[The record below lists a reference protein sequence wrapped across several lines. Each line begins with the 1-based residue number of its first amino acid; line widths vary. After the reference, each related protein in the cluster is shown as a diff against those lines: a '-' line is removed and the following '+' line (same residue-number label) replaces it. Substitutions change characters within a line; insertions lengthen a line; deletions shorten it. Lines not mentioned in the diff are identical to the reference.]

1 MVKAAG
7 ASGMP
12 RLLNFTDPSTVTPFG
27 KTTSSMV
34 LWSSCIR
41 YAGGPM
47 TESRLLTIVMFTPPS
62 LASCLHLFKSF
73 ARSTELFLTASDVV
87 VMFTTVQAQIGNK
100 TNMHAN
106 RRVSNFR
113 RSGQLVC
120 SADFGLRFSG
130 VLSVC
135 SVTGVPE

>member
-1 MVKAAG
+1 
-7 ASGMP
+7 
-12 RLLNFTDPSTVTPFG
+12 
-27 KTTSSMV
+27 
-34 LWSSCIR
+34 
-41 YAGGPM
+41 M

-62 LASCLHLFKSF
+62 LASCLHLFRSF
-73 ARSTELFLTASDVV
+73 TRSTELFLTASDVV

-100 TNMHAN
+100 NNMHAN

-120 SADFGLRFSG
+120 SPDFGLRFSG

-135 SVTGVPE
+135 SVTGVPEW